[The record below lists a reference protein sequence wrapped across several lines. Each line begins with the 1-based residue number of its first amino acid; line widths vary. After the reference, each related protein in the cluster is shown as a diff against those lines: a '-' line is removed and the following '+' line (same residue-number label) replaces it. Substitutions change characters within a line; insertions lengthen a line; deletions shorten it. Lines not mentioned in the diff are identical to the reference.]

1 MRVDYPTVSEPA
13 TPEYVLE
20 VLRDQH
26 RQQCEYDPAAES
38 AELTFESTVA
48 EWREA
53 CDLIQ
58 CPGLGR
64 ALNWDWGLSLPDSE
78 WWRVLEPSS
87 TSRLR
92 GVCELLARHVQRQ
105 VVRPARLL
113 GSSCDAAGTFLTIRS
128 LLAKAGAPAEEIR
141 PSTLLAPYTRRYA
154 RDFLGPVSK
163 LSPGALPPVRVH
175 TPAYNAALCV
185 VLVGG
190 LLFFAGMSF
199 DATDVAWAG
208 GILFAVGYV
217 SHRIAARDVLP
228 ASVTFGDLR
237 TFGDL
242 ARTLA
247 RSGPPAPRLQA
258 ESS

>member
-38 AELTFESTVA
+38 AELTLESTVA

-64 ALNWDWGLSLPDSE
+64 ALNICWGVSIPDSE
-78 WWRVLEPSS
+78 WWKVLEPSS
-87 TSRLR
+87 TRRLR
-92 GVCELLARHVQRQ
+92 GVCELLARHVQRHQ
-105 VVRPARLL
+105 VRPARLL
-113 GSSCDAAGTFLTIRS
+113 GSSCDTAGTFLTIRS
-128 LLAKAGAPAEEIR
+128 LLADAGAPSEEIR
-141 PSTLLAPYTRRYA
+141 PSTLLAPYTRRYPGV
-154 RDFLGPVSK
+154 FLGPMSE

-175 TPAYNAALCV
+175 TPVYNAALCV

-190 LLFFAGMSF
+190 LPFFTGMLFN
-199 DATDVAWAG
+199 ATDVAWAG

-217 SHRIAARDVLP
+217 SLWIAACFVLP
-228 ASVTFGDLR
+228 ASVEFGDLR

-242 ARTLA
+242 VRTLA
-247 RSGPPAPRLQA
+247 RSGHPAPRLQA